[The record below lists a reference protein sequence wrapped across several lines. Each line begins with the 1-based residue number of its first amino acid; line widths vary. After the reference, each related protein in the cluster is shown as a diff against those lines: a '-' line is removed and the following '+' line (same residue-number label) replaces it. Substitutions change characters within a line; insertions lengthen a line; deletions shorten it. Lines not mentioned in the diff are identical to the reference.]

1 MSHEIRRA
9 LAALILMLAAA
20 LGAWALTPTH
30 KLADQLGALDL
41 EAAIPTE
48 FGDWQMLPAS
58 SGGIVNPQQT
68 AVIEQIYTQTLS
80 RTYLNRRTGEVV
92 MLSVAYGED
101 QRDGM
106 QAHLPEVCYP
116 AQGFQLISNS
126 KGVLKLA
133 EGEIPV
139 RRLETFAGQ
148 RFEPVTYWTMIGEH
162 ATLGGLDK
170 KLTEMQYSLRGQI
183 PDGLLFR
190 VSSINRESSRA
201 FELQALFAASLL
213 QALSETD
220 RVRFSGP
227 AKP

>member
-1 MSHEIRRA
+1 MNTDIRRA
-9 LAALILMLAAA
+9 LGAVILMLVAA

-30 KLADQLGALDL
+30 KLADQLGPLDL

-80 RTYLNRRTGEVV
+80 RTYLNRRTGEAV
-92 MLSVAYGED
+92 MLSIAYGED

-106 QAHLPEVCYP
+106 ALHYPEVCYP
-116 AQGFQLISNS
+116 AQGFQLISNT
-126 KGVLKLA
+126 KGQLQLPQ
-133 EGEIPV
+133 GSIPV
-139 RRLETFAGQ
+139 RRLETVLGNQ
-148 RFEPVTYWTMIGEH
+148 RYEPITYWTMIGQH

-201 FELQALFAASLL
+201 FESQGQFVAALLPALTPQASVRLAAY
-213 QALSETD
+213 
-220 RVRFSGP
+220 R
-227 AKP
+227 

>member
-1 MSHEIRRA
+1 MNTDIRRA
-9 LAALILMLAAA
+9 LGALVLMLVAA

-30 KLADQLGALDL
+30 KLADQLGPLDL
-41 EAAIPTE
+41 EAVIPTE

-68 AVIEQIYTQTLS
+68 AVIELIYTQTLS
-80 RTYLNRRTGEVV
+80 RTYLNRRTGEAV
-92 MLSVAYGED
+92 MLSIAYGED

-106 QAHLPEVCYP
+106 ALHYPEVCYP
-116 AQGFQLISNS
+116 AQGFQVKSNK
-126 KGVLKLA
+126 KGTLRLDQ
-133 EGEIPV
+133 GEIPV

-190 VSSINRESSRA
+190 VSSINRDSAAA
-201 FELQALFAASLL
+201 FESQGQFVAAMLPALTPQASIRLAAY
-213 QALSETD
+213 
-220 RVRFSGP
+220 R
-227 AKP
+227 